1 MFDVNATLVLF
12 IVSFLVFLK
21 LFEAL
26 FVKPVGEVIEK
37 RKQLIADE
45 LEQARKARE
54 TAGSQLST
62 FEQQKAKDRE
72 EAQKIISDAQ
82 AEAQKKR
89 TAQISK
95 LQEEGRKKI
104 EAANQVLQTEKPTL
118 VAQLVEQEQQLVKD
132 IVGKLLGDSSSVNIS
147 SEQVKRAL
155 GEGI

>member
-1 MFDVNATLVLF
+1 MFDVNATLVIF
-12 IVSFLVFLK
+12 IVSFLVFVQL
-21 LFEAL
+21 LNAL
-26 FVKPVGEVIEK
+26 FVKPVGEVIEQ

-54 TAGSQLST
+54 TAGSKLSN
-62 FEQQKAKDRE
+62 FEQQKASARE

-89 TAQISK
+89 TAQIAK

-104 EAANQVLQTEKPTL
+104 EAANQALQAEKPAL
-118 VAQLVEQEQQLVKD
+118 VAQLVEQEQQLVKE
-132 IVGKLLGDSSSVNIS
+132 IVGKLLGDSASVNLS
-147 SEQVKRAL
+147 SDQIKRAL